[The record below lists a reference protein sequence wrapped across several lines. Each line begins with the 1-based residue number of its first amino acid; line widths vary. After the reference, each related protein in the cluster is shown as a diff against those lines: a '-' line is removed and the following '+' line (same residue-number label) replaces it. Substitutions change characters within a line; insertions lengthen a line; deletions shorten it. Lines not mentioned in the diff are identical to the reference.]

1 MKPIYTFKKFLDNEN
16 LNVAKKTTA
25 LQAFAYQDI
34 RDAQKNLENRIA
46 VEVEEGN
53 DSPQLKALL
62 SMNLTIS
69 NWLIDNSRLFKS

>member
-16 LNVAKKTTA
+16 LNEAKKTTA
-25 LQAFAYQDI
+25 PQAFAYQDI
-34 RDAQKNLENRIA
+34 RDLQKNLENRIA

>member
-1 MKPIYTFKKFLDNEN
+1 MKHIHTFKKFLNNEN
-16 LNVAKKTTA
+16 LNEAKKTTA
-25 LQAFAYQDI
+25 LQAFAYQDM